1 MKKYINYIKFAAVLV
16 TALLLFGAGYQYAAA
31 LYKAKISDMVAEYEA
46 KAREFEQDAKFKLQ
60 AERDGY
66 AKATSELLAKLRE
79 SEDRQRDLAVNAD
92 RLRDELARRAR
103 LPSAGSSACRACE
116 ERLASCQGLLSDG
129 VGLAEEGARLAERG
143 AIRKD
148 GLAAYSTQ
156 NYSK

>member
-16 TALLLFGAGYQYAAA
+16 TALLLFGAGYQYAAS
-31 LYKAKISDMVAEYEA
+31 LYKVKISDMVAEYEA

-79 SEDRQRDLAVNAD
+79 SEDRQRDLVVNTN
-92 RLRDELARRAR
+92 RLRDELARRSR
-103 LPSAGSSACRACE
+103 MSAAGDTACRAVE
-116 ERLASCQGLLSDG
+116 ERLAGCQRLLGEG
-129 VGLAEEGARLAERG
+129 VGLAEEGARLGERT

-148 GLAAYSTQ
+148 GLAAYSLPV
-156 NYSK
+156 K